1 MKPYF
6 KKLKSGKWLR
16 GVFVSFLFLVGLLYL
31 GFGYTKWQSQE
42 IVAQVQEM
50 TRVVQLPG
58 NVTME
63 LVYISP
69 GSFLMGSPVN
79 EAKRGWDETQHEV
92 ELTDGFWLGKYE
104 VTQEQ
109 WQAIM
114 GHNPSTFL
122 GCRFPVGNVDWNEAV
137 AFCEQLTH
145 LEQSR
150 GVALGEYTYTLPT
163 EAQWEYACRA
173 GTTTS
178 LNNGYNLTYP
188 WFSFAACPYLKE
200 VGWSPLN
207 NNGEII
213 HNVGLKKPNA
223 WGLYDMHGNVSE
235 WCLDCWTYGDYR
247 PYKQNNPLRLFSKTE
262 GKVQYKIRRGGAS
275 GPNSSLLRQEWSCR
289 SASRGFS
296 SIADRKPNK
305 GFRVCLSTAL
315 HYLKSPREE
324 NGSSSEKSN

>member
-1 MKPYF
+1 MRVF
-6 KKLKSGKWLR
+6 LR
-16 GVFVSFLFLVGLLYL
+16 
-31 GFGYTKWQSQE
+31 QC
-42 IVAQVQEM
+42 
-50 TRVVQLPG
+50 
-58 NVTME
+58 
-63 LVYISP
+63 
-69 GSFLMGSPVN
+69 
-79 EAKRGWDETQHEV
+79 D
-92 ELTDGFWLGKYE
+92 
-104 VTQEQ
+104 
-109 WQAIM
+109 
-114 GHNPSTFL
+114 
-122 GCRFPVGNVDWNEAV
+122 EAV

-296 SIADRKPNK
+296 SITDTKPNK
-305 GFRVCLSTAL
+305 GFRVCLSTTL

-324 NGSSSEKSN
+324 NGSSGEKSN